1 MIVGE
6 DAIFDHLEH
15 YGVKGMRWGVRRKN
29 KISSSER
36 KRVDKIEKK
45 FKEKGLHSLT
55 NKEIGDYTKR
65 LEMENK
71 VKKLNEKP
79 KRKNP
84 ITEGHN
90 FVRAAL
96 AIGATANGVYAFSRS
111 PAGQRLARSM
121 AEAAARKRAGRSG
134 PGHATAEIVRL
145 ALPAGR

>member
-90 FVRAAL
+90 FV
-96 AIGATANGVYAFSRS
+96 YAFSRS

-145 ALPAGR
+145 ALPSGR